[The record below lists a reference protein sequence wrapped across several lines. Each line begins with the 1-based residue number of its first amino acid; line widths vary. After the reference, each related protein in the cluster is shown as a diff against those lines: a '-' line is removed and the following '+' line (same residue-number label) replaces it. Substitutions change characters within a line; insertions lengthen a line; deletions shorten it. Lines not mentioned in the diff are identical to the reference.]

1 MQGYKI
7 CEDLTTHP
15 SRKRVPAWGI
25 PEKSTYID
33 FGNRE
38 VAQFRPPREVLAFPF
53 ENRRNGTF
61 QRSGRAATRG
71 HKYSRKYEVVALVFE
86 NLPDVSLLY

>member
-38 VAQFRPPREVLAFPF
+38 VAQFRPPREVLAFPIR
-53 ENRRNGTF
+53 EPVERDLPEIWTEPLPAITNNLKI
-61 QRSGRAATRG
+61 RG
-71 HKYSRKYEVVALVFE
+71 CNSCI
-86 NLPDVSLLY
+86 